1 MNNPDLS
8 LGGGKG
14 RGEEGKEKKK
24 KAKKNQGDLVLLEA
38 FRAMCIPAGFWGSL
52 SIRVTLVLPPSKSRV
67 TYLSCTGL
75 GL

>member
-14 RGEEGKEKKK
+14 RGEEGKEKK

-52 SIRVTLVLPPSKSRV
+52 NIRVTLVLPPSKSRV

>member
-24 KAKKNQGDLVLLEA
+24 KSQE
-38 FRAMCIPAGFWGSL
+38 
-52 SIRVTLVLPPSKSRV
+52 KSRRFGPFGGFQSYV
-67 TYLSCTGL
+67 HSCRVL
-75 GL
+75 GVSEH